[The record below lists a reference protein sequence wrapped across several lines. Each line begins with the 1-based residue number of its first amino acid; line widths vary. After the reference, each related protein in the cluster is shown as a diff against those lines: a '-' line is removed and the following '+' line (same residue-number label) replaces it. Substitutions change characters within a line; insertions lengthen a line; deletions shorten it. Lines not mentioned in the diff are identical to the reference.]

1 MKHST
6 TPTRGDIE
14 YNTNITV
21 AGSVRLPIAELHAR
35 HERYLQAATSEN
47 TRKTYRSAVRHFERW
62 GGYLPTDEESITRY
76 LLEHAEH
83 LNPRTLDVRITALS
97 QWHQYQG
104 FYDPCQS
111 PVVRK
116 TLKGI
121 RHTHGRPKQKA
132 KALRLE
138 HLAAMLNW
146 LNSQAD
152 SNKNCRDLALI
163 QIGFFGTFRRSEL
176 VSIEVKDLIW
186 ESEGLVIKLAHSKT
200 DQKGDGITRAISK
213 GKGLACPVLALK
225 TWLDKS
231 GINSGPVFRP
241 INRWGHIKD
250 KALNAN
256 AINDLLKILGT
267 VCEFDFIPNL
277 SSHSF
282 RRGLSTSAAREQI
295 DFELIKKQGG
305 WKSDATV
312 WKYIEEGNQL
322 SNNAV
327 STLLEKMSD
336 IIESTTVYTGKI

>member
-1 MKHST
+1 MTDISELRNKKTSLEPVRLST
-6 TPTRGDIE
+6 TVLQTR
-14 YNTNITV
+14 
-21 AGSVRLPIAELHAR
+21 HQQ
-35 HERYLQAATSEN
+35 YLQAATSEN
-47 TRKTYRSAVRHFERW
+47 TRKTYRSAVLHFERW
-62 GGYLPTDEESITRY
+62 GGYLPADKDSIIRY

-104 FYDPCQS
+104 FNDPCQS

-132 KALRLE
+132 NALRLE
-138 HLAAMLNW
+138 HLAIMLNW
-146 LNSQAD
+146 LNTQPD
-152 SNKNCRDLALI
+152 SHKKIRDLALL
-163 QIGFFGTFRRSEL
+163 QIGFFGAFRRSEL

-186 ESEGLVIKLAHSKT
+186 EPEGLVIKLTHSKT
-200 DQKGDGITRAISK
+200 DQKGDGITRAIPK
-213 GKGLACPVLALK
+213 GRAPACPVSALK
-225 TWLDKS
+225 SWLDKS

-241 INRWGHIKD
+241 INRWDHIKD

-256 AINDLLKILGT
+256 AINDLLKTLGT
-267 VCEFDFIPNL
+267 ICEFDFIPDL

-312 WKYIEEGNQL
+312 WEYIEEGNQL

-327 STLLEKMSD
+327 STLLKKMSD
-336 IIESTTVYTGKI
+336 IIESTKEPTL